1 MAQRITGAAR
11 AKVARLGAITAAMA
25 VVAVVLAAL
34 MCVAPVRALAIGV
47 PDTSRSCTLTVEC
60 ASGEEAVAG
69 ARIELYRV
77 AELDEYGHFSLLDEF
92 ADSGVDLDG
101 IDRASAW
108 SQAARKL
115 EISAKLSEVAP
126 SVVATT
132 SSDGVAAFSGLACGL
147 YLAGSADGTAAGGQ
161 TYGSSAFLVSLPGQ
175 SADGESWVYRVT
187 VAPKFEKTGDESD
200 KKDRDGE
207 DSSSEDGNDGNNSSS
222 QGRDARNGT
231 GGLAGTGDVSPIAAA
246 AGIALIG
253 IALMAA
259 SRLRA

>member
-1 MAQRITGAAR
+1 MAQRITDATHAR
-11 AKVARLGAITAAMA
+11 AAQLVG
-25 VVAVVLAAL
+25 VVATVVIVLSALLAA
-34 MCVAPVRALAIGV
+34 APASALALSM
-47 PDTSRSCTLTVEC
+47 PDTSRSCALALEC
-60 ASGEEAVAG
+60 ASGEEAIAG

-77 AELDEYGHFSLLDEF
+77 AEFDEHGQFSLLDEF
-92 ADSGVDLDG
+92 VDSGVDLAEL
-101 IDRASAW
+101 DRASTW

-115 EISAKLSEVAP
+115 EISAKLSETAP
-126 SVVATT
+126 SVVTTT
-132 SSDGVAAFSGLACGL
+132 SSNGIATFSGLECGL
-147 YLAGSADGTAAGGQ
+147 YLVGSTSGTAAGGQ

-175 SADGESWVYRVT
+175 SADGERWVYRMSSE
-187 VAPKFEKTGDESD
+187 PKFEKTGDESD
-200 KKDRDGE
+200 KKNRGDG
-207 DSSSEDGNDGNNSSS
+207 SSKGNSDDS